1 MWLERARLIFA
12 FVRDIILFGGGLL
25 FAVDEILVAGSAD
38 PQVLVL
44 VAAMLG
50 LGLIFRA

>member
-1 MWLERARLIFA
+1 MWIERARQIFA
-12 FVRDIILFGGGLL
+12 LVRDIILFGGGLV
-25 FAVDEILVAGSAD
+25 FAYNEIIVASAAD
-38 PQVLVL
+38 PQVLIL